1 VTLATPNGA
10 TIEYLCTGKGEPV
23 TVFAHGLGGSIAET
37 RPLGSAVPG
46 CRVFFHFRGHGGSV
60 APAGRTPWGYPDLAA
75 DLLAVADA
83 AGATRAVGA
92 SLGAGAL
99 CRLLTGQPDRFA
111 RLVFFLPAV
120 LDAPRTAVARQRLA
134 AVLAGERAA
143 DVPTAL
149 RDTPAAR
156 AYLAARPRLAPELAE
171 LADAVAVPD
180 LAALAAVTAPA
191 LVIGCRGDDL
201 HPAIIAERLAD
212 ALPNATLHMYDQP
225 APVWTARAD
234 LRARISSFLSED

>member
-1 VTLATPNGA
+1 MTLATPYGA

-23 TVFAHGLGGSIAET
+23 TVFAHGLGGSIDET

-46 CRVFFHFRGHGGSV
+46 TRVFLHFRGHGRSA

-75 DLLAVADA
+75 DLGAVADA
-83 AGATRAVGA
+83 TGATRAVGA

-99 CRLLTGQPDRFA
+99 CRLLTAQPDRFA

-120 LDAPRTAVARQRLA
+120 LDAPRTEVARKRLA
-134 AVLAGERAA
+134 AVLAGDRGA
-143 DVPTAL
+143 DVPAAL

-156 AYLAARPRLAPELAE
+156 AYLAARPRLSPELAV
-171 LADAVAVPD
+171 LAGAVAVPD
-180 LAALAAVTAPA
+180 LGALAAVTAPA

-201 HPAIIAERLAD
+201 HPVSVASRLAA
-212 ALPNATLHMYDQP
+212 ALPNAALRLYDQP

-234 LRARISSFLSED
+234 LRARISSFLSE